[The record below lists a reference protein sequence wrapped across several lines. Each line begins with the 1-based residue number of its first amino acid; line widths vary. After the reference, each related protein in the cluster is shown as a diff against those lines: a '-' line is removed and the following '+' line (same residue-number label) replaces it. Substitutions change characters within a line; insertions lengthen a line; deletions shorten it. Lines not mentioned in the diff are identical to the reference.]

1 MKTLT
6 NLTVKAVVAGTAAAL
21 LAATPAAADI
31 KIGSLGAITGPIVSL
46 VKEINL
52 AEQAAIDEINAGGG
66 LLGDK
71 AVLVKGDTGCG
82 SQAAVDS
89 ANKLINV
96 ERVIGIAGALCS
108 GATIPAASNVAVP
121 AGVVMIS
128 PASTSPE
135 ITNLKD
141 NDFLFRTAPSDA
153 FQGGV
158 LAKLVISKG
167 IKKVALSFINNDYG
181 VGLAQTFRS
190 EYVKMGGTI
199 AGDQAH
205 EEKKQSYRSELAS
218 LSSGGA
224 DTLVLLALGEGSG
237 MTIIR
242 QSLESGFFKT
252 FVGADGMHTD
262 KLVESI
268 GGKNLEGHMF
278 GTLPTSK
285 ESPQLAK
292 YQAMY
297 GDGKAF
303 KLGSPFTAQAY
314 DAVMLIAL
322 AAQSAGSP
330 DRTALRDNL
339 RKVSNAPGE
348 VVGPGDWAKA
358 VALLK
363 AGKDINYEGASGS
376 HEFDARG
383 EVAGVFA
390 EYKVI
395 GNKMVTGA
403 PMD

>member
-1 MKTLT
+1 MKSLT
-6 NLTVKAVVAGTAAAL
+6 NIAAKAAVAGAAAAM
-21 LAATPAAADI
+21 LAASPAAADV

-66 LLGDK
+66 LLGQK
-71 AVLVKGDTGCG
+71 AILVEGDTGCS
-82 SQAAVDS
+82 SQQAVDS
-89 ANKLINV
+89 ANKLVNV
-96 ERVIGIAGALCS
+96 EQVIGIAGALCS

-141 NDFLFRTAPSDA
+141 NDYLFRTAPSDA

-158 LAKLVISKG
+158 LAKLVLSKG

-181 VGLAQTFRS
+181 VGLAKTFRA
-190 EYVKMGGTI
+190 EYTKMGGTI
-199 AGDQAH
+199 AGDQVH

-224 DTLVLLALGEGSG
+224 DTLVLIAMGEGSG
-237 MTIIR
+237 MTIVR

-262 KLVESI
+262 KLVEAI
-268 GGKNLEGHMF
+268 GGKNLQGNMF

-285 ESPQLAK
+285 ESASLAK
-292 YQAMY
+292 FKGMY
-297 GDGKAF
+297 GDGKTF
-303 KLGSPFTAQAY
+303 KYASPFTAQGY

-322 AAQSAGSP
+322 AAQASGST

-339 RKVSNAPGE
+339 RKVANAPGE
-348 VVGPGDWAKA
+348 IVGPGDWAKA

-376 HEFDARG
+376 HEFDAQG

-390 EYKVI
+390 EYKVM
-395 GNKMVTGA
+395 GNKMVTGD

>member
-6 NLTVKAVVAGTAAAL
+6 NFAAKAAVVGAAAAM

-52 AEQAAIDEINAGGG
+52 AEHAAIAEINAGGG
-66 LLGDK
+66 LLGQK
-71 AVLVKGDTGCG
+71 AVLVEGDTGCS
-82 SQAAVDS
+82 SQQAVDS
-89 ANKLINV
+89 ANKLVNI

-158 LAKLVISKG
+158 LAKLVLSKG

-181 VGLAQTFRS
+181 VGLAKTFRA
-190 EYVKMGGTI
+190 EYTKMGGTI
-199 AGDQAH
+199 AGDQVH

-224 DTLVLLALGEGSG
+224 DTLVLIAMGEGSG
-237 MTIIR
+237 MTIVR
-242 QSLESGFFKT
+242 QSLEAGFFKT
-252 FVGADGMHTD
+252 FVGADGLHSD
-262 KLVESI
+262 KLVEAI
-268 GGKNLEGHMF
+268 GGKNLQGNLF
-278 GTLPTSK
+278 GTLPTAKKST
-285 ESPQLAK
+285 QLDK
-292 YQAMY
+292 YKSMY
-297 GDGKAF
+297 GDNKVF
-303 KLGSPFTAQAY
+303 KYGSPFTAQAY

-322 AAQSAGSP
+322 AAQSAGSD

-339 RKVSNAPGE
+339 RKVANAPGE
-348 VVGPGDWAKA
+348 IVGPGEWAKA

-376 HEFDARG
+376 HEFDERG

-390 EYKVI
+390 EYGVK
-395 GNKMVTGA
+395 GNKMVDGP

>member
-1 MKTLT
+1 MKTMT
-6 NLTVKAVVAGTAAAL
+6 NLAVKAAVAGVAAAM

-52 AEQAAIDEINAGGG
+52 AEQAAIAEINAGGG

-71 AVLVKGDTGCG
+71 AVLIEGDTGCS
-82 SQAAVDS
+82 SQQAVDS
-89 ANKLINV
+89 ANKLVNV
-96 ERVIGIAGALCS
+96 EQVIGIAGALCS
-108 GATIPAASNVAVP
+108 GATIPSASNVAVP

-141 NDFLFRTAPSDA
+141 NDYLFRTAPSDA

-158 LAKLVISKG
+158 LAKLVLDKG

-181 VGLAQTFRS
+181 VGLAKTFRA
-190 EYVKMGGTI
+190 EYTRMGGTI
-199 AGDQAH
+199 AGDQVH

-224 DTLVLLALGEGSG
+224 DTLVLLAMGEGSG
-237 MTIIR
+237 MTIVR

-252 FVGADGMHTD
+252 FVGADGMLTD
-262 KLVESI
+262 KLVEAI
-268 GGKNLEGHMF
+268 GGDNLQGNMF
-278 GTLPTSK
+278 GTTPTSK
-285 ESPQLAK
+285 ESAQLSK
-292 YQAMY
+292 FKSMY
-297 GDGKAF
+297 GGGKSF
-303 KLGSPFTAQAY
+303 KYGSPFTAQAY

-322 AAQSAGSP
+322 AAQASGSP

-339 RKVSNAPGE
+339 RKVANAPGE

-376 HEFDARG
+376 HEFDSRG

-390 EYKVI
+390 EYNVQ
-395 GNKMVTGA
+395 GNKFVTGP
-403 PMD
+403 PM

>member
-1 MKTLT
+1 MNTLT
-6 NLTVKAVVAGTAAAL
+6 NFAARAAVVGAAAAM

-52 AEQAAIDEINAGGG
+52 AEHAAIAEINAGGG
-66 LLGDK
+66 LLGQK
-71 AVLVKGDTGCG
+71 AVLVEGDTGCS
-82 SQAAVDS
+82 SQQAVDS
-89 ANKLINV
+89 ANKLVNI

-135 ITNLKD
+135 ITDLKD

-158 LAKLVISKG
+158 LAKLVLSKG

-181 VGLAQTFRS
+181 VGLAKTFRA
-190 EYVKMGGTI
+190 EYTKMGGTI
-199 AGDQAH
+199 AGDQVH

-224 DTLVLLALGEGSG
+224 DTLVLIAMGEGSG
-237 MTIIR
+237 MTIVR

-252 FVGADGMHTD
+252 FVGADGLHSD
-262 KLVESI
+262 KLVEAI
-268 GGKNLEGHMF
+268 GGKNLQGNLF
-278 GTLPTSK
+278 GTLPTAK
-285 ESPQLAK
+285 ESVQLDK
-292 YQAMY
+292 YKAMY
-297 GDGKAF
+297 GDNKVF
-303 KLGSPFTAQAY
+303 KYGSPFTAQAY

-322 AAQSAGSP
+322 AAQAAGSD

-339 RKVSNAPGE
+339 RKVANAPGE
-348 VVGPGDWAKA
+348 IVGPGDWAKA

-376 HEFDARG
+376 HEFDDKG

-390 EYKVI
+390 EYGVK
-395 GNKMVTGA
+395 GNKMVDGP

>member
-1 MKTLT
+1 MKTMT
-6 NLTVKAVVAGTAAAL
+6 NFAVKAAVAGVAAAM
-21 LAATPAAADI
+21 LAAAPAAADI

-52 AEQAAIDEINAGGG
+52 AEQAAVAEINAAGG

-71 AVLVKGDTGCG
+71 VVLVEGDTGCS
-82 SQAAVDS
+82 SQQAVDS
-89 ANKLINV
+89 ANKMVNV
-96 ERVIGIAGALCS
+96 EQVIGIAGALCS

-158 LAKLVISKG
+158 LAKLVLSKG

-181 VGLAQTFRS
+181 VGLANTFRA
-190 EYVKMGGTI
+190 EFTKMGGTI
-199 AGDQAH
+199 AGDQVH

-224 DTLVLLALGEGSG
+224 DTLVLLAMGEGSG
-237 MTIIR
+237 MTIVR
-242 QSLESGFFKT
+242 QSLESGFFKN
-252 FVGADGMHTD
+252 FIGADGMLTD
-262 KLVESI
+262 KLVEAI
-268 GGKNLEGHMF
+268 GGDNLKDHMF
-278 GTLPTSK
+278 GTTPTARASA
-285 ESPQLAK
+285 QLDK
-292 YQAMY
+292 FKSMY
-297 GDGKAF
+297 GDSKSF
-303 KLGSPFTAQAY
+303 KYGSVFTAQAY

-322 AAQSAGSP
+322 AAQAAGSP

-339 RKVSNAPGE
+339 RKVANAPGE
-348 VVGPGDWAKA
+348 IVGPGDWAKA

-376 HEFDARG
+376 HEFDSKG

-390 EYKVI
+390 EYNVQ
-395 GNKMVTGA
+395 GNKFVTGP
-403 PMD
+403 PM

>member
-6 NLTVKAVVAGTAAAL
+6 NFAAKAAVVGAAAAM

-52 AEQAAIDEINAGGG
+52 AEHAAIAEINAGGG
-66 LLGDK
+66 LLGQK
-71 AVLVKGDTGCG
+71 AVLVEGDTGCS
-82 SQAAVDS
+82 SQQAVDS
-89 ANKLINV
+89 ANKLVNI

-158 LAKLVISKG
+158 LAKLVLSKG

-181 VGLAQTFRS
+181 VGLAKTFRA
-190 EYVKMGGTI
+190 EYTKMGGTI
-199 AGDQAH
+199 AGDQVH

-224 DTLVLLALGEGSG
+224 DTLVLIAMGEGSG
-237 MTIIR
+237 MTIVR
-242 QSLESGFFKT
+242 QSLEAGFFKT
-252 FVGADGMHTD
+252 FVGADGLHSD
-262 KLVESI
+262 KLVEAI
-268 GGKNLEGHMF
+268 GGKNLQGNLF
-278 GTLPTSK
+278 GTLPTAK
-285 ESPQLAK
+285 ESVQLDK
-292 YQAMY
+292 YKAMY
-297 GDGKAF
+297 GDNKVF
-303 KLGSPFTAQAY
+303 KYGSPFTAQAY

-322 AAQSAGSP
+322 AAQSAGSD

-339 RKVSNAPGE
+339 RKVANAPGE
-348 VVGPGDWAKA
+348 IVGPGEWAKA

-376 HEFDARG
+376 HEFDERG

-390 EYKVI
+390 EYGVK
-395 GNKMVTGA
+395 GNKMVDGP

>member
-6 NLTVKAVVAGTAAAL
+6 NFAAKAAVAGAAVAM
-21 LAATPAAADI
+21 LAASPAAADI

-52 AEQAAIDEINAGGG
+52 AEEAAIAEINAGGG
-66 LLGDK
+66 LLGQK

-82 SQAAVDS
+82 SQQAVDS
-89 ANKLINV
+89 ANKLVNV
-96 ERVIGIAGALCS
+96 EQVIGIAGALCS

-158 LAKLVISKG
+158 LAKLVLSKG

-181 VGLAQTFRS
+181 VGLAKTFRA
-190 EYVKMGGTI
+190 EYTKMGGTI
-199 AGDQAH
+199 AGDQVH

-224 DTLVLLALGEGSG
+224 DTLVLLAMGEGSG

-242 QSLESGFFKT
+242 QSLEAGFFKT
-252 FVGADGMHTD
+252 FVGADGMHSD
-262 KLVESI
+262 KLVEAI
-268 GGKNLEGHMF
+268 GGNNLEGHMF
-278 GTLPTSK
+278 GTLPTAK
-285 ESPQLAK
+285 ESAQLDK
-292 YQAMY
+292 YKSMY
-297 GDGKAF
+297 GDNKAF
-303 KLGSPFTAQAY
+303 KYGSPFTAQAY

-322 AAQSAGSP
+322 AAQAAGSD

-339 RKVSNAPGE
+339 RKVANAPGE

-390 EYKVI
+390 EYNVK

-403 PMD
+403 PM